1 MPPPP
6 SAISAAAR
14 PHFPALTK
22 HHPAFTFGDNAG
34 GSQTLAA
41 AAAAVTDYLL
51 RTNAQDGLRRTC
63 RSARNAAW
71 TSAQRGH
78 AAEMFGEGVAP
89 EEIVFGAS
97 STQNLENLARG
108 LEGDVRAGD
117 EVIVTEEHEGSHFY
131 FRHRPLAT
139 AS

>member
-6 SAISAAAR
+6 SALSAASR

-51 RTNAQDGLRRTC
+51 RTNAQMGSGYMPVSTQRCMDE
-63 RSARNAAW
+63 
-71 TSAQRGH
+71 AQRH

-117 EVIVTEEHEGSHFY
+117 EVIVTEEHEGS
-131 FRHRPLAT
+131 RSSSLAT

>member
-1 MPPPP
+1 M
-6 SAISAAAR
+6 
-14 PHFPALTK
+14 
-22 HHPAFTFGDNAG
+22 DE
-34 GSQTLAA
+34 
-41 AAAAVTDYLL
+41 
-51 RTNAQDGLRRTC
+51 
-63 RSARNAAW
+63 
-71 TSAQRGH
+71 AQRH

-117 EVIVTEEHEGSHFY
+117 EVIVTEEHEGS
-131 FRHRPLAT
+131 RSSSLAT